1 MEAAAGPGVGTWKTR
16 LEVLAAAAGTAVLI
30 EFVGGAVIYLR
41 FEDANIPAGQTVAAL
56 PKEFLFAVG
65 ARFIVPL
72 ALFGLL
78 AVGFLLVLAD
88 RGEPQETEAD
98 KHDPPPPPALRES
111 ARLEQYAGQ
120 AGDKPPERAWQLL
133 EPPAAPPPEAGP
145 NPPGELPN
153 GFRRVLVALFAFFVV
168 AALIADVR
176 FVLTLILI
184 VLAALL
190 LLGASFATKQAT
202 SIDAAAWTVFLLSV
216 VFGTMIALARTV
228 RVPVKLDIGAVERTK
243 GTPYIGGFFLAR
255 TDKSVY
261 LVTRSEPGTGG
272 TQVRVIDNDTV
283 TQLAYGPSGVE
294 VDAAGFD
301 RADRL
306 ALALDAK
313 PPKLTARVAR
323 AQPLSTRGSVTLTGT
338 CDERCRLRVSGF
350 LYGPGTGKAELTPVT
365 RDLDTGVAAHIA
377 ITRAGETRIGEAA
390 RRDPRVQVRLRV
402 SARDLGGNR
411 ASAAYR
417 IRLED

>member
-1 MEAAAGPGVGTWKTR
+1 VGNWKTR

-30 EFVGGAVIYLR
+30 QFVGGAVIYMR
-41 FEDANIPAGQTVAAL
+41 FEDADIPAGQTVAAL

-111 ARLEQYAGQ
+111 ARLEQYSGQ

-133 EPPAAPPPEAGP
+133 EPPAAPPPEEGP
-145 NPPGELPN
+145 NPPGDLPN
-153 GFRRVLVALFAFFVV
+153 GFDRVLIALFAFFVV
-168 AALIADVR
+168 TAVVSDVR
-176 FVLTLILI
+176 FLLTLVLI

-190 LLGASFATKQAT
+190 LLGARFATMEAT
-202 SIDAAAWTVFLLSV
+202 SIHAAAWTVFLMSV

-228 RVPVKLDIGAVERTK
+228 RVPVKLDIGAVERKK
-243 GTPYIGGFFLAR
+243 GTPYVGGFFLAR
-255 TDKSVY
+255 TGESVY
-261 LVTRSEPGTGG
+261 LVTRPERGTKGP
-272 TQVRVIDNDTV
+272 QVTVIDNEDV

-294 VDAAGFD
+294 VNSAGFD
-301 RADRL
+301 RAERL
-306 ALALDAK
+306 AGGLDAR
-313 PPKLTARVAR
+313 PPKLTASVAR
-323 AQPLSTRGSVTLTGT
+323 TQPLSSRTITVTAS
-338 CDERCRLRVSGF
+338 CDERCSLRASGF
-350 LYGPGTGKAELTPVT
+350 LFGPRTRDTSLTPVT
-365 RDLDTGVAAHIA
+365 RDREPGATAQIEL
-377 ITRAGETRIGEAA
+377 TRAGRTQIAEAA
-390 RRDPRVQVRLRV
+390 RRDPRVQVRVRV
-402 SARDLGGNR
+402 SARDLAGNKT
-411 ASAAYR
+411 SATHL